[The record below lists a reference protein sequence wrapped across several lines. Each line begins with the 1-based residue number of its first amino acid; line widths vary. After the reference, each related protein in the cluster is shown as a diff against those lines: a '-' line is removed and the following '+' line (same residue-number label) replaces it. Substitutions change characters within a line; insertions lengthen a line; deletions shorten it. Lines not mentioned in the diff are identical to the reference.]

1 MGKFFNKYILPPVM
15 KFVNTKPM
23 LSLRDGMVLS
33 LPFIMIGSVF
43 VLLASFPLPAVANWM
58 NENGLTQFWSQAYNC
73 TFGIG
78 SVFSVIGIAYT
89 WAKKDGIDPI
99 PAGITSFVGFLI
111 IMSPTTAVMQ
121 GTKTVISAKQ
131 APVLLS
137 ANYIDRT
144 WLGGQGTIAAIIVGL
159 ITGWIY
165 CWFVKKKI
173 TIKLPEQVPPAVA
186 SSFVA
191 LIPAS
196 ALTVMW
202 LLVYMFFAKFMGT
215 SMTQWI
221 YHTIQIPLQGLSDTF
236 GGIMLVAFLI
246 PFFWIFGVH
255 GSNLVGGIVGSIF
268 GANTL
273 QNANIFKEYGYVTAA
288 HGGHIVVSGLIDQFI
303 NVTGAGITIGLV
315 VFMTFFA
322 KSKQL
327 KSVGKL
333 TIVPGIFNIN
343 EPVLFG
349 LPVVMNPM
357 LAVPFMIM
365 PAISAGC
372 TYWLIKLGVLPY
384 LNGMQVPWTTPPVI
398 SGFIIGGWKVAIW
411 QAIVLVISFFVYL
424 PFIKRYDNMLYQ
436 QEQAKATKEAK

>member
-1 MGKFFNKYILPPVM
+1 
-15 KFVNTKPM
+15 
-23 LSLRDGMVLS
+23 
-33 LPFIMIGSVF
+33 
-43 VLLASFPLPAVANWM
+43 
-58 NENGLTQFWSQAYNC
+58 
-73 TFGIG
+73 
-78 SVFSVIGIAYT
+78 
-89 WAKKDGIDPI
+89 
-99 PAGITSFVGFLI
+99 
-111 IMSPTTAVMQ
+111 MQ

-191 LIPAS
+191 LILAS